1 MTIGT
6 RPVISSIAPRADYRC
21 YWCNVYVCLYC
32 ASRVTTARCRPM
44 LSSLQCSH
52 FTLRTSFIRGAGNRT
67 TAEMTPDQRARRPE
81 NAVMHLPQP
90 SCVWSVILRWRI
102 LGAAVCTL
110 SAHGTYP
117 ISIAV
122 NVRRRYSISDIV
134 LYDTLHPQRGATV
147 QPVGTR
153 IPHKGVANFLI
164 I

>member
-1 MTIGT
+1 M
-6 RPVISSIAPRADYRC
+6 
-21 YWCNVYVCLYC
+21 
-32 ASRVTTARCRPM
+32 TTARCRPM

-52 FTLRTSFIRGAGNRT
+52 FTLRTSFIRRAGNRT
-67 TAEMTPDQRARRPE
+67 TAEMTPNQRARRPE

-90 SCVWSVILRWRI
+90 SCVWSVILRWRV

-134 LYDTLHPQRGATV
+134 LRHVTPTTRRNSAARRNAYPSQRCCKF
-147 QPVGTR
+147 P
-153 IPHKGVANFLI
+153 NYLI
-164 I
+164 FMRNYVKSY